1 MATKL
6 PLDPRPVPLTEL
18 DNGVLRVT
26 GTRIP
31 LERVVEHYKAGQTPE
46 QIVHAFDSL
55 RLADVYTLIGYYL
68 DHTEQVEE
76 YLRQQEVY
84 AEEIRRK
91 IEDTQGPPRVTREV
105 LLERWARREE
115 ARRNAEAGR

>member
-6 PLDPRPVPLTEL
+6 PLTPRPVPLTEL

-31 LERVVEHYKAGQTPE
+31 LERIIEHYKEGDTPE
-46 QIVHAFDSL
+46 GIVEAFDTL

-68 DHTEQVEE
+68 DHVEQVEQ
-76 YLRQQEVY
+76 YLREQDEH

-91 IEDTQGPPRVTREV
+91 IEAFQGPRTLTREV
-105 LLERWARREE
+105 LLERKARMEE
-115 ARRNAEAGR
+115 AKRNAEAGR